1 MIELI
6 VRSLP
11 NNGVIEGKLPDD
23 DIKNLWKLIDEAK
36 KKPDDMRNELAGNI
50 TSSIRLDIQSPLM
63 ETFMKETL
71 NSFVDKHIESY
82 GGPIRLVIKEGQ
94 TLGVD
99 SFWVNFQRQ
108 TEFNPMHDHAG
119 VYSFVIWMQI
129 PTSFEEQRKLPI
141 AINSN
146 ASTQISNFSFTY
158 VDILGKM
165 KSFAYNME
173 KEAEGYMVL
182 FPASLHHLVSPF
194 YDNDGERISISGN
207 ISVV

>member
-1 MIELI
+1 MELI
-6 VRSLP
+6 TRQLP

-50 TSSIRLDIQSPLM
+50 TSSIRLDIQSPLI

-71 NSFVDKHIESY
+71 GQFVYKHIESY
-82 GGPIRLVIKEGQ
+82 DRPYRLVIKEGQ
-94 TLGVD
+94 TLAVD
-99 SFWVNFQRQ
+99 SLWVNFQRQ
-108 TEFNPMHDHAG
+108 TEFNPLHDHDG

-146 ASTQISNFSFTY
+146 ASTQISNFSFQY
-158 VDILGKM
+158 VDILGRM

-182 FPASLHHLVSPF
+182 FPSSLHHLVSPF

>member
-1 MIELI
+1 MSLISRGQGLRNLATSGFRKASEIEAQD
-6 VRSLP
+6 VRQAQAL
-11 NNGVIEGKLPDD
+11 
-23 DIKNLWKLIDEAK
+23 EA
-36 KKPDDMRNELAGNI
+36 A
-50 TSSIRLDIQSPLM
+50 
-63 ETFMKETL
+63 KEAQ
-71 NSFVDKHIESY
+71 
-82 GGPIRLVIKEGQ
+82 EGQ

-141 AINSN
+141 TINSN

-182 FPASLHHLVSPF
+182 FPSSLHHLVNPF

-207 ISVV
+207 VSVV

>member
-1 MIELI
+1 MELI
-6 VRSLP
+6 ARSLP

-36 KKPDDMRNELAGNI
+36 KKPEDMRNTLAGNI
-50 TSSIRLDIQSPLM
+50 NSSIRLDAQSPLI
-63 ETFMKETL
+63 ETFINETL
-71 NSFVDKHIESY
+71 NSFVNKHMEAY
-82 GGPIRLVIKEGQ
+82 GATNRPIMKEGQ
-94 TLGVD
+94 TLAVN
-99 SFWVNFQRQ
+99 SLWVNFQRQ

-141 AINSN
+141 TINSN

-182 FPASLHHLVSPF
+182 FPSSLHHLVNPF

-207 ISVV
+207 VSVV

>member
-1 MIELI
+1 MELI
-6 VRSLP
+6 ARSLP

-36 KKPDDMRNELAGNI
+36 KKPEDMRNTLAGNI
-50 TSSIRLDIQSPLM
+50 NSSIRLDAQSPLI
-63 ETFMKETL
+63 ETFINETL
-71 NSFVDKHIESY
+71 NSFVNKHMEAY
-82 GGPIRLVIKEGQ
+82 GATNRPIMKEGQ
-94 TLGVD
+94 TLAVN
-99 SFWVNFQRQ
+99 SLWVNFQRQ

-146 ASTQISNFSFTY
+146 ASTQISNFAFTY
-158 VDILGKM
+158 TDILGNIC
-165 KSFAYNME
+165 SFIYNME
-173 KEAEGYMVL
+173 KQAEGFMVL

>member
-1 MIELI
+1 MELI
-6 VRSLP
+6 VRTLP
-11 NNGVIEGKLPDD
+11 DNGVIEGKLPED

-36 KKPDDMRNELAGNI
+36 KKPEDMRNELAGNI
-50 TSSIRLDIQSPLM
+50 TSSIRLDITSPLM
-63 ETFMKETL
+63 ETFMMKSLKE
-71 NSFVDKHIESY
+71 FVDKHIEAY
-82 GGPIRLVIKEGQ
+82 GGPNRLVMKEGQ

-146 ASTQISNFSFTY
+146 ASTQISNFAFTY
-158 VDILGKM
+158 TDILGKM

-207 ISVV
+207 VSVV

>member
-1 MIELI
+1 MELI
-6 VRSLP
+6 VRTLP
-11 NNGVIEGKLPDD
+11 NNGVIEGGLPEDD
-23 DIKNLWKLIDEAK
+23 VKNLWKLIDEAK

-63 ETFMKETL
+63 ETFMMKSLKE
-71 NSFVDKHIESY
+71 FVDKHIGAY
-82 GGPIRLVIKEGQ
+82 GIPHRLEIKEGQ
-94 TLGVD
+94 TLAVD

-141 AINSN
+141 TINSN
-146 ASTQISNFSFTY
+146 ASTQISNFSFIY

-182 FPASLHHLVSPF
+182 FPSSLHHLVSPF

-207 ISVV
+207 ISVI

>member
-1 MIELI
+1 MELI
-6 VRSLP
+6 VRQLP
-11 NNGVIEGKLPDD
+11 NNGVIEGKLPED

-50 TSSIRLDIQSPLM
+50 TSSIRLDIQSPLIK
-63 ETFMKETL
+63 TFMKETL
-71 NSFVDKHIESY
+71 NSFVNKHIEAY
-82 GGPIRLVIKEGQ
+82 GAPIRLEIKEGQ
-94 TLGVD
+94 TLAVD

-141 AINSN
+141 TINSN
-146 ASTQISNFSFTY
+146 ASTQISNFSFQY
-158 VDILGKM
+158 VDILGRM

-182 FPASLHHLVSPF
+182 FPATLQHLVNPF

>member
-1 MIELI
+1 MELI
-6 VRSLP
+6 ARSLP

-36 KKPDDMRNELAGNI
+36 KKPEDMRNTLAGNI
-50 TSSIRLDIQSPLM
+50 NSSIRLDAQSPLI
-63 ETFMKETL
+63 ETFINETL
-71 NSFVDKHIESY
+71 NSFVNKHMEAY
-82 GGPIRLVIKEGQ
+82 GATNRPIMKEGQ
-94 TLGVD
+94 TLAVN
-99 SFWVNFQRQ
+99 SLWVNFQRQ

-119 VYSFVIWMQI
+119 VYSFVMWMQI

-146 ASTQISNFSFTY
+146 ANTQISNFAFTY
-158 VDILGKM
+158 VDILGKI
-165 KSFAYNME
+165 KQFTYRME

-182 FPASLHHLVSPF
+182 FPASLQHLVNPF
-194 YDNDGERISISGN
+194 YDKDGERISISGN

>member
-1 MIELI
+1 MELI
-6 VRSLP
+6 ARSLP

-36 KKPDDMRNELAGNI
+36 KKPEDMRNTLAGNI
-50 TSSIRLDIQSPLM
+50 NSSIRLDAQSPLI
-63 ETFMKETL
+63 ETFINETL
-71 NSFVDKHIESY
+71 NSFVNKHMEAY
-82 GGPIRLVIKEGQ
+82 GATNRPIMKEGQ
-94 TLGVD
+94 TLAVN
-99 SFWVNFQRQ
+99 SLWVNFQRQ

-141 AINSN
+141 TINSN

-182 FPASLHHLVSPF
+182 FPSSLHHLVNPF